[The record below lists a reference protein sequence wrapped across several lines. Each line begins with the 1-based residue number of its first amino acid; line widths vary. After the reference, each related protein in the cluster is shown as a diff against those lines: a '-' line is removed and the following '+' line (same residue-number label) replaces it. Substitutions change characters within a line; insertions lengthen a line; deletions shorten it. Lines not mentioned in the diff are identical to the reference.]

1 MYISRVLN
9 PRAAQNSGALA
20 APTVLVLGDGE
31 REVECVPPA
40 AAAPVSRA
48 DE

>member
-20 APTVLVLGDGE
+20 TVLVLGDGE